1 VYQPVVRAVKQ
12 AYETLTNLE
21 WWYEVLQAWSTAGRW
36 FSWRGGLAAV
46 LLVLG
51 GALVY
56 RGLRWLWRKAAPRLW
71 PGAAPIAGDDGR
83 RVEFYR
89 RLVAL
94 LRRRGL
100 RRAPGQTPYE
110 FATEAANRLAGTP
123 GLEHLAS
130 CPQQVVRAF
139 YQVRFGHQPL
149 DNRQQEAVEHSL
161 SSLADGS
168 RRLSG

>member
-1 VYQPVVRAVKQ
+1 
-12 AYETLTNLE
+12 
-21 WWYEVLQAWSTAGRW
+21 
-36 FSWRGGLAAV
+36 
-46 LLVLG
+46 
-51 GALVY
+51 
-56 RGLRWLWRKAAPRLW
+56 
-71 PGAAPIAGDDGR
+71 
-83 RVEFYR
+83 

-130 CPQQVVRAF
+130 CPQQVVLAF

-149 DNRQQEAVEHSL
+149 DNRQQEAVEHAL
-161 SSLADGS
+161 GELAMGGQ
-168 RRLSG
+168 RVRGIGHWQ